1 MLPFAYPERVRSLT
15 IIPGSLPGYRWS
27 DNTARLVAAIID
39 MAAAGNFLR
48 ANQMVLELV
57 PTAAEIP
64 SVRGRLEEMLKE
76 YSWVHVLTGNV
87 ALNRPLAPPA
97 AERLAE
103 ITVATLIIQGE
114 ADIQDFQKVGAL
126 LEERISGARRIV
138 VSEAGHLVNMERPDE
153 FNRILLGFLRSH

>member
-1 MLPFAYPERVRSLT
+1 MHFR
-15 IIPGSLPGYRWS
+15 
-27 DNTARLVAAIID
+27 
-39 MAAAGNFLR
+39 
-48 ANQMVLELV
+48 
-57 PTAAEIP
+57 
-64 SVRGRLEEMLKE
+64 
-76 YSWVHVLTGNV
+76 TGNV
-87 ALNRPLAPPA
+87 ALNRPLTPPA